1 LLIRD
6 LVRAAHLA
14 LNFLTTLP
22 LPHVGEVRQGE
33 FARASGFY
41 PLAGYA
47 VGGVVALVWLLTTWL
62 HLPSGVGAALGVA
75 AWLTVTGMLHF
86 DGLVDAADALFVM
99 KSPAERLK
107 ILGDVHVGAF
117 GLASGVTA
125 LLIRFS
131 LLQAL
136 PTAWPLLVAPVAARL
151 AVLVPMNRY
160 PAARQE
166 SLGARSREG
175 WWPVAC
181 LVAVPALLVPLP
193 GVLTA
198 LLGFAAALLATL
210 GVAAFAARRLGG
222 GLNGDVYGSCI
233 EVAELTAL
241 TTLIT
246 LAGWPS

>member
-1 LLIRD
+1 MSGLGRLLRP
-6 LVRAAHLA
+6 AHLA
-14 LNFLTTLP
+14 LTFLTTLP
-22 LPHVGEVRQGE
+22 LPHVREVGEGE

-47 VGGVVALVWLLTTWL
+47 VGGGAALVWAACQWL
-62 HLPSGVGAALGVA
+62 HLPPGVGAALAVA
-75 AWLTVTGMLHF
+75 AWLALTGMLHF

-99 KSPAERLK
+99 KSPAERLR

-117 GLASGVTA
+117 GLATGVIA

-136 PTAWPLLVAPVAARL
+136 PNAWPLLIAAVSARL
-151 AVLVPMNRY
+151 AVLAPMNLY
-160 PAARQE
+160 PAARTE

-181 LVAVPALLVPLP
+181 LVALPALFFSQ
-193 GVLTA
+193 A
-198 LLGFAAALLATL
+198 WAGFAAALLSAL

-222 GLNGDVYGSCI
+222 GINGDVYGACI
-233 EVAELTAL
+233 EVAELSAL
-241 TTLIT
+241 TVLIT
-246 LAGWPS
+246 LAGWPK